1 MTISKKQRMDRRR
14 NRIPGYKPR
23 RFQIESL
30 ENRFAMAG
38 NLFFTPPTDG
48 HFVLDAPPAGV
59 PPIVFETI
67 GERFD
72 EQEGSDTPRT
82 VWELDLEI
90 DDLWEPHVREMHQ
103 HAWVDHPMDER
114 QGFFIQ
120 PNWENGLA
128 LHVRPEQDGMGQLS
142 TGWYVEVPTEVL
154 WQQWTQ
160 MNAQEVDQV
169 MTKDRF
175 DTGLSHL
182 LLDTPIWK
190 LRVEYASSSDPVWA
204 KLWLEPELSVDSNRL
219 QMENP
224 SAIYFGEIYSAP
236 ATETQLNPEGQPNTA
251 EDTTTANLNDWTAL
265 RPRGLAIAHHAH
277 VPFEPILDNAS
288 EGEIHI
294 NDG

>member
-1 MTISKKQRMDRRR
+1 
-14 NRIPGYKPR
+14 
-23 RFQIESL
+23 
-30 ENRFAMAG
+30 
-38 NLFFTPPTDG
+38 
-48 HFVLDAPPAGV
+48 
-59 PPIVFETI
+59 
-67 GERFD
+67 
-72 EQEGSDTPRT
+72 
-82 VWELDLEI
+82 
-90 DDLWEPHVREMHQ
+90 MHQ

-190 LRVEYASSSDPVWA
+190 LRVEYASSSDP
-204 KLWLEPELSVDSNRL
+204 
-219 QMENP
+219 
-224 SAIYFGEIYSAP
+224 FGRSYGSS
-236 ATETQLNPEGQPNTA
+236 LN
-251 EDTTTANLNDWTAL
+251 
-265 RPRGLAIAHHAH
+265 
-277 VPFEPILDNAS
+277 
-288 EGEIHI
+288 
-294 NDG
+294 